1 MDVFTA
7 TVQSILEDITSAAL
21 GPNADKPFNDNTID
35 NAMFPYNNIIGMRRR
50 GKKGRSKKAV
60 PMQRRS
66 SNSSL

>member
-35 NAMFPYNNIIGMRRR
+35 NAMFPYNNIIGM
-50 GKKGRSKKAV
+50 KKKNKGRSKKAV